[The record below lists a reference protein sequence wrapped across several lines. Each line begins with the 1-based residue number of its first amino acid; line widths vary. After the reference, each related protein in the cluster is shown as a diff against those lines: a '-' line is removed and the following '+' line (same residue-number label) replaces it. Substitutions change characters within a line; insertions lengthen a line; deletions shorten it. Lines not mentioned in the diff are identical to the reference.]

1 MFDRRSYTFRT
12 ISLGASVSR
21 KPRHCRRMSSGEI
34 SRCLSPH
41 PGGDALLLF
50 TDGVCINCRG
60 SELTMSEPFLHH
72 IQGDAL
78 ANRRYAKT
86 VPQTFRAGM
95 RSLLYLSSLDDRLHL
110 APSGH
115 TSPRPK
121 TFSTRSTLFLTDAMD
136 HFQSI
141 EQLWRWMISSVA
153 VRDLMG

>member
-60 SELTMSEPFLHH
+60 SE
-72 IQGDAL
+72 A
-78 ANRRYAKT
+78 AKCSYW
-86 VPQTFRAGM
+86 VFRTIYDKA
-95 RSLLYLSSLDDRLHL
+95 SLIY
-110 APSGH
+110 G
-115 TSPRPK
+115 
-121 TFSTRSTLFLTDAMD
+121 
-136 HFQSI
+136 
-141 EQLWRWMISSVA
+141 
-153 VRDLMG
+153 